1 MKIQLL
7 KWDQISPGFIDLV
20 GEIEGVMEPFQWS
33 MVKMNLDG
41 ATNILQTNTIIGS
54 EPRIV
59 RFYLYT
65 RGENILIRIYKN
77 DADLETNY
85 AERQIV
91 IHSDTVDQ
99 SDQDGNYSVL
109 IPLDGDKKM
118 PVLFWRHIWKLI
130 TTKLTS
136 YINRSVT

>member
-1 MKIQLL
+1 MKIQLRR
-7 KWDQISPGFIDLV
+7 WDDTASGFTDLV
-20 GEIEGVMEPFQWS
+20 GEIEGAMGYSQWS
-33 MVKMNLDG
+33 KLKMDLDG
-41 ATNILQTNTIIGS
+41 ATNILEANTVIGS

-65 RGENILIRIYKN
+65 RGENILIRIYKS

-85 AERQIV
+85 AERQI
-91 IHSDTVDQ
+91 IIYADTVEE
-99 SDQDGNYSVL
+99 SDQKNNYSVL
-109 IPLDGDKKM
+109 IPLDGDKEV

-136 YINRSVT
+136 YINRSVA